1 MNARRNSEAHAQ
13 RVDAHRV
20 EIRKRIGY
28 SGVSFILI
36 FVVLSALL
44 VYVQVGRDPREV
56 LGGMQS
62 GMNTVPIHAVRG
74 NITDRNGVLLAVTV
88 DARNVVA
95 DQTLVTDPR
104 GEAIKLA
111 NLLDLDAATI
121 AERLTGTRRFIYIAK
136 GITPAQWNQI
146 DSLSLPGI
154 FSERSQTRSY
164 PEGTLGANFLGF
176 VNSTGVGMGGLELQF
191 NNTMSGVDGQRTY
204 SAVSGVTT
212 ADQQV
217 TPAVDGNHIQLT
229 IDRDIQF
236 VAQDAIATAVKK
248 ARAESGSVIVV
259 NAKTG
264 EILAMATVPTFD
276 PNNLKSAKTEN
287 LGNRI
292 LSNVYEPGS
301 TGKVMTLAAA
311 IEEGTMTPDSK
322 LKVPGRLQ
330 RGDKKFK
337 DAHPHGV
344 EKLTLTGVLA
354 KSSNIGSIMAAESL
368 PDGSLYNMLK
378 KFGVAEK
385 SGLGFPAESAGKLIK
400 PDEWSV
406 TTEPTVAF
414 GQGYSMN
421 VLQATQVFATI
432 ANNGVRM
439 PAKLVAGF
447 TDSSGRFQ
455 GVSDDRQP
463 VQVISAKT
471 ASTLRAMMETVV
483 SADGTAP
490 LARIPGYRVAGKT
503 GTAQAFDASCGCY
516 RGYVA
521 SFIGMA
527 PADAPE
533 IVIAVTIEQPK
544 NGYYGGSLAAP
555 VFKTV
560 MSYTLQQLR
569 IPPTGS
575 KPKKMK
581 LTW

>member
-1 MNARRNSEAHAQ
+1 VSSRRNSQVHVE
-13 RVDAHRV
+13 RVAAHRDQ
-20 EIRKRIGY
+20 IRKRIVYTGT
-28 SGVSFILI
+28 SFIVV
-36 FVVLSALL
+36 FVFLASLL
-44 VYVQVGRDPREV
+44 VYFQVGRNPKDV
-56 LGGMQS
+56 LGGVQS
-62 GMNTVPIHAVRG
+62 SMHTVPIHAVRG

-121 AERLTGTRRFIYIAK
+121 AERLTGTRRFVYIAK
-136 GITPAQWNQI
+136 NITPTQWNQI

-191 NNTMSGVDGQRTY
+191 NKTMSGIDGVRTF
-204 SAVSGVTT
+204 SAVAGVTT

-217 TPAVDGNHIQLT
+217 TPAVDGNHVQLT

-248 ARAESGSVIVV
+248 ARAQSGSVVV
-259 NAKTG
+259 MNAKTG

-276 PNNLKSAKTEN
+276 PNNLRSAKSNN

-292 LSNVYEPGS
+292 LADVYEPGS
-301 TGKVMTLAAA
+301 TGKVMTLAAVLEA
-311 IEEGTMTPDSK
+311 GTMKPDSH
-322 LKVPGRLQ
+322 LTVPGRLK

-337 DAHPHGV
+337 DAHAHKT
-344 EKLTLTGVLA
+344 EHLTLTGVLA
-354 KSSNIGSIMAAESL
+354 KSSNIGSILAAETLSKQN
-368 PDGSLYNMLK
+368 LYDMLK

-385 SGLGFPAESAGKLIK
+385 SGLGFPAESAGKLID
-400 PDEWSV
+400 PNSWSV
-406 TTEPTVAF
+406 TTQPTVAF

-432 ANNGVRM
+432 ANNGIRM

-455 GVSDDRQP
+455 GAPDDRQP
-463 VQVISAKT
+463 VQAISAKT
-471 ASTLRAMMETVV
+471 ASTLRSMMETVV
-483 SADGTAP
+483 STDGTAP

-533 IVIAVTIEQPK
+533 IVVAVTLVQPR
-544 NGYYGGSLAAP
+544 NGYYGGTLAAP

-560 MSYTLQQLR
+560 MSYALQQLR